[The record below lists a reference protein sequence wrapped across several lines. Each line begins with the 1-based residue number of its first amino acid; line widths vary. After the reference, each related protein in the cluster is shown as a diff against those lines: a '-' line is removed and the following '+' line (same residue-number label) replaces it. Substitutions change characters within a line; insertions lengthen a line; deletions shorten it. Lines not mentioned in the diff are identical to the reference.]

1 MQDVQ
6 DITNIF
12 FFIMLVSVIVA
23 ILSIRYTIRLRNY
36 LEDFI
41 QVSKKVSNKE
51 FHSRLY
57 ISAKGELGELARNF
71 NYMIET
77 MDDTITEVEYKNV
90 QLKSIIKSISHGIL
104 AIDVNGNILLIN
116 EEAKRIIKSEVDNSP
131 EGQSIGSSIKEPQIL
146 KEIYKFAGSRRNE
159 SSEITTEDDIVYK
172 IKLDPI
178 YLQGTTNVMIG
189 SIINIEDITEKVRL
203 ENMRSDFVAN
213 VSHELKTPLT
223 SISGFVETL
232 KLNENIDASTR
243 NRFLGIIETESDR
256 LKRLIDDI
264 LLLSFIENKDNVVL
278 ENIKLFDIFKEVN
291 EMTSYS
297 AKTKNITVSYNFVD
311 EDICILS
318 NRDYMKQVFLNLV
331 DNAVKY
337 TGQGGNISVNV
348 LTKDKDVILKVKDNG
363 VGIPKEDIDRVFERF
378 YRVDKARG
386 RDAGGT
392 GLGLAITK
400 HIVKSLGGNIELKS
414 ELGEGSEFTVTIPQK
429 NFLE

>member
-1 MQDVQ
+1 MEE
-6 DITNIF
+6 INNIYF
-12 FFIMLVSVIVA
+12 FVMLISVIVA
-23 ILSIRYTIRLRNY
+23 ILSVRYTVRLRSY
-36 LEDFI
+36 LEEFI
-41 QVSKKVSNKE
+41 KISKKVSNRE

-57 ISAKGELGELARNF
+57 ISAKGELGELASNF

-77 MDDTITEVEYKNV
+77 MDDTVTEVEYKNV

-116 EEAKRIIKSEVDNSP
+116 EEAKRMIKSDIDNSP
-131 EGQSIGSSIKEPQIL
+131 EGQGIGNTIKEPQIL
-146 KEIYKFAGSRRNE
+146 KEIYKFAGSRKNE
-159 SSEITTEDDIVYK
+159 SSQITTEDGIVYK

-232 KLNENIDASTR
+232 KLNEDIDVATR
-243 NRFLGIIETESDR
+243 NRFLGIIESESDR

-264 LLLSFIENKDNVVL
+264 LLLSFIENKDNVVQ
-278 ENIKLFDIFKEVN
+278 ESIKIFEVFKEVY
-291 EMTSYS
+291 EMTNYS
-297 AKTKNITVSYNFVD
+297 AQSKNINLSYDFSD
-311 EDICILS
+311 ESLCILS
-318 NRDYMKQVFLNLV
+318 NRDYIKQVFLNLI

-337 TGQGGNISVNV
+337 TGQDGEVHTRV
-348 LTKDKDVILKVKDNG
+348 YTKDKSVILRVKDNG
-363 VGIPKEDIDRVFERF
+363 VGIPKEDVDRVFERF
-378 YRVDKARG
+378 YRVDKARS
-386 RDAGGT
+386 RDVGGT

-414 ELGEGSEFTVTIPQK
+414 ELGEGSEFIVTLPQK